1 MSITIAKMLKM
12 DMGTSI
18 DTLIGM
24 YGHYE
29 TMPLKLSNEQVSQAL
44 EVLEEWGIETDGDTV
59 RHLWESLIHTYQ
71 EANDGA

>member
-18 DTLIGM
+18 DTLIEM

-44 EVLEEWGIETDGDTV
+44 EVLEEWEIKTDANTV
-59 RHLWESLIHTYQ
+59 RHLWESLVSAYQ
-71 EANDGA
+71 EANNG

>member
-1 MSITIAKMLKM
+1 MSITISKMLKM

-18 DTLIGM
+18 DTLIEM

-44 EVLEEWGIETDGDTV
+44 ELLEEWGIETDANTV
-59 RHLWESLIHTYQ
+59 RHLWESLVSAYQ
-71 EANDGA
+71 EANNG